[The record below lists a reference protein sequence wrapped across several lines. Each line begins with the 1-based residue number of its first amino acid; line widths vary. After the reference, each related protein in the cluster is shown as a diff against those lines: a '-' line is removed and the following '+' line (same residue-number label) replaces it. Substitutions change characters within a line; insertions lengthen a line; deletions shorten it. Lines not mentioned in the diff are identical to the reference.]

1 MGEEHTDY
9 VRYDRKHVLTASRR
23 PRGQVLRGG
32 EAPLENRESRTMTH
46 IIIAA
51 TPAYGHVA
59 PLRTIAADLVRRGE
73 RVTFLTSSSF
83 RASIEETGAR
93 FAALPGEADFD
104 IAGLVAQHPER
115 AALQPGPEAL
125 AWDLTHVFIKPI
137 PLQHAALQ
145 ELLAEHEG
153 EPTVVL
159 HDTSYLGAMPMGLG
173 APGIRP
179 AAVIGIGIV
188 PLTMSSIDT
197 APFGLGLPPDSS
209 SEGRAR
215 NIEANRAVQGAL
227 AEIQNL
233 ARTTVHSTGATEEL
247 PFFLDAAVTVPDRYL
262 HLSIEDLE
270 YPRSDAPA
278 SLRFVGA
285 VPDERSTRPVALP
298 EWWSEVQAAERVV
311 AVTQGTIANHDLTEL
326 IEPALEALADLDV
339 LVVATL
345 GRNARLADVPANAR
359 VAEFIPFAEL
369 LPHTTVLVSNGGY
382 GGVQQALWHGV
393 PMVLAGQSEDKVEV
407 TARTAWAGAAINLA
421 TQRPAVAD
429 IRKAVENVLDTPT
442 YRERAVLLSAQYRK
456 HDALTEIHA
465 SIGEL
470 IAQRGA

>member
-1 MGEEHTDY
+1 
-9 VRYDRKHVLTASRR
+9 
-23 PRGQVLRGG
+23 
-32 EAPLENRESRTMTH
+32 MTH

-59 PLRTIAADLVRRGE
+59 PLRPIAADLVRRGNQ
-73 RVTFLTSSSF
+73 VTFLTGSGF

-93 FAALPGEADFD
+93 FVALPGEADFD
-104 IAGLVAQHPER
+104 IAELVAQHPER
-115 AALQPGPEAL
+115 AELEPGPA
-125 AWDLTHVFIKPI
+125 AMSWDLTHVFIKPI
-137 PLQHAALQ
+137 PLQHSALQ
-145 ELLAEHEG
+145 RLLAEHHG
-153 EPTVVL
+153 EPVVVL

-188 PLTMSSIDT
+188 PLTLSSTDT
-197 APFGLGLPPDSS
+197 APFGLGLPPDASP
-209 SEGRAR
+209 EGRAR
-215 NIEANRAVQGAL
+215 NIEANRAVQEAF
-227 AEIQNL
+227 AEIQSL
-233 ARTTVHSTGATEEL
+233 AVETVRSTGATREL

-285 VPDERSTRPVALP
+285 VPDERSTRSVPLP
-298 EWWSEVQAAERVV
+298 EWWSEVEAAERVV
-311 AVTQGTIANHDLTEL
+311 VVTQGTLANHDLTEL
-326 IEPALEALADLDV
+326 IEPTLNALADLDV
-339 LVVATL
+339 LVVAAL
-345 GRNARLADVPANAR
+345 GRDAQLADVPANAR
-359 VAEFIPFAEL
+359 VAEFIPFADL
-369 LPHTTVLVSNGGY
+369 LPRASVLVSNGGY
-382 GGVQQALWHGV
+382 GGVQQALRYGV

-429 IRKAVENVLDTPT
+429 IRKAVESVLDTPT
-442 YRERAVLLSAQYRK
+442 YRERAVHLSTQYRK
-456 HDALTEIHA
+456 HDALAEIHS

>member
-1 MGEEHTDY
+1 
-9 VRYDRKHVLTASRR
+9 
-23 PRGQVLRGG
+23 
-32 EAPLENRESRTMTH
+32 MTH

-59 PLRTIAADLVRRGE
+59 PLRPIAADLVRRGNQ
-73 RVTFLTSSSF
+73 VTFLTGSAF

-93 FAALPGEADFD
+93 FVALPGEADFD
-104 IAGLVAQHPER
+104 IAELVAQHPER
-115 AALQPGPEAL
+115 AELEPGPA
-125 AWDLTHVFIKPI
+125 AMSWDLTNVFIKPI

-145 ELLAEHEG
+145 RLLAEHHG
-153 EPTVVL
+153 EPVVVL

-188 PLTMSSIDT
+188 PLTLSSTDA
-197 APFGLGLPPDSS
+197 APFGLGLPPDASP
-209 SEGRAR
+209 EGRAR
-215 NIEANRAVQGAL
+215 NIEANRAVQDAF
-227 AEIQNL
+227 AEIQSL
-233 ARTTVHSTGATEEL
+233 AAETVRSTGATREL

-285 VPDERSTRPVALP
+285 VPDERSTRSVPLP
-298 EWWSEVQAAERVV
+298 EWWSEVEAAERVV
-311 AVTQGTIANHDLTEL
+311 VVTQGTLANHDLTEL
-326 IEPALEALADLDV
+326 IEPTLKALADLDV
-339 LVVATL
+339 LVVAAL
-345 GRNARLADVPANAR
+345 GRDAQLADVPANAR
-359 VAEFIPFAEL
+359 VAEFIPFTDL
-369 LPHTTVLVSNGGY
+369 LPHASVLVSNGGY
-382 GGVQQALWHGV
+382 GGVQQALRYGV

-429 IRKAVENVLDTPT
+429 IRKAVESVLDTPT
-442 YRERAVLLSAQYRK
+442 YRERAVHLSTQYWK
-456 HDALTEIHA
+456 HDALAEIHA